1 MLTGQELLETI
12 CAELQEIGMKQMAGK
27 LNVMYRSDDF
37 LTMDHLTLLADLIE
51 PEYNEKITKRV
62 KTRLKNANLLGC
74 PYELGD
80 CANSNEREYFPA
92 GITESLSSLNF
103 VEEGLNVC
111 ILGPSD
117 SGKTYLAKALGVKAC
132 QDYRVAY
139 CHCESLIEDLAYLK
153 TDDFK
158 KYRTQ
163 MKHLVKLDMLI
174 LDDFLLHTI
183 SEEREVKVLQDILEF
198 RLQSERSTIF
208 CSQREPKS
216 WVSMI
221 LNDEISFNAILKR
234 ATKHYTI
241 VINTKETE

>member
-27 LNVMYRSDDF
+27 LKVMYRSDDF

-139 CHCESLIEDLAYLK
+139 CHCESLIEDTEGEIKLVENELADLPDKSKLAELINKYDVLK
-153 TDDFK
+153 E
-158 KYRTQ
+158 
-163 MKHLVKLDMLI
+163 KLSKLMEDWEK
-174 LDDFLLHTI
+174 LH
-183 SEEREVKVLQDILEF
+183 
-198 RLQSERSTIF
+198 
-208 CSQREPKS
+208 
-216 WVSMI
+216 
-221 LNDEISFNAILKR
+221 N
-234 ATKHYTI
+234 
-241 VINTKETE
+241 

>member
-1 MLTGQELLETI
+1 
-12 CAELQEIGMKQMAGK
+12 MKQMAGK
-27 LNVMYRSDDF
+27 LKVMYRSDDF

>member
-27 LNVMYRSDDF
+27 LKVMYRSDDF

-139 CHCESLIEDLAYLK
+139 CHCESLIEDLA
-153 TDDFK
+153 
-158 KYRTQ
+158 
-163 MKHLVKLDMLI
+163 
-174 LDDFLLHTI
+174 
-183 SEEREVKVLQDILEF
+183 
-198 RLQSERSTIF
+198 
-208 CSQREPKS
+208 
-216 WVSMI
+216 
-221 LNDEISFNAILKR
+221 
-234 ATKHYTI
+234 
-241 VINTKETE
+241 